1 MPQIIIQYKLKAGI
15 SRETYENWTRTTDYP
30 AMRGLQRV
38 ARFTNHRTVKNL
50 MSDAAPSVDYIE
62 FFDVPDLAGFL
73 GEDMGG
79 DVVQK
84 VMGEFMQFVENP
96 EFLIAEEVV

>member
-15 SRETYENWTRTTDYP
+15 SRETYEHWTRTTDYP

-50 MSDAAPSVDYIE
+50 MSDAVPSVDYIE
-62 FFDVPDLAGFL
+62 FFDIPDLAGFL

>member
-1 MPQIIIQYKLKAGI
+1 MPQIIIQYKLKAGV
-15 SRETYENWTRTTDYP
+15 SREVYENWTRTTDYP
-30 AMRGLQRV
+30 SMRGLQRV

-50 MSDAAPSVDYIE
+50 MSDAAPSVDYVE
-62 FFDVPDLAGFL
+62 FFDIPDLAGFL
-73 GEDMGG
+73 GEDMGS

-84 VMGEFMQFVENP
+84 VMGEFMQFVETP

>member
-1 MPQIIIQYKLKAGI
+1 MPQIIIQYKLKAGV
-15 SRETYENWTRTTDYP
+15 SREVYENWTRTTDYP

-50 MSDAAPSVDYIE
+50 MSDAAPSVDYVE
-62 FFDVPDLAGFL
+62 FFDIPDLAGFL

-84 VMGEFMQFVENP
+84 VMGEFMQFVDNP